1 VKKVAIMTDTVSYMS
16 KQVANEHDV
25 TLVSTHVIINGK
37 SNRENEIDLARF
49 YEQLPEWKKE
59 DKLPTTSS
67 PSTDDFLQAYR
78 KLSRQAQAIVY
89 IGYSPKLGM
98 AINAASQAKT
108 LVQDEL
114 PQTAIEVIDS
124 QTACGA
130 QMLVAIEAARA
141 ATTGSSLSEVVA
153 IANDLIKRVTFILI
167 SDDLYYLA
175 KGGRIHKARPWASS
189 KITNTALLEADAATG
204 GEHTPLARCKT
215 KGQTLTTLF
224 DIVKQRSGGKKLHI
238 AINHADALAE
248 AEELKEKALAEFQCE
263 EVFISNI
270 GPLVTTHTGLGTR
283 IFSWWHED

>member
-16 KQVANEHDV
+16 KQVANAHDV

-98 AINAASQAKT
+98 AISAASQAKA

-114 PQTAIEVIDS
+114 PKTAIEVIDS
-124 QTACGA
+124 QTACGT

-141 ATTGSSLSEVVA
+141 AAAGSSLSEVVA

-189 KITNTALLEADAATG
+189 KITNTVLLEMDAATG

-263 EVFISNI
+263 ELFISNI